1 MSSPYSNRDATTPIA
16 SSKTTMTEKTSASA
30 VSQKDFPNPL
40 PNSLPR
46 ASQISRVA
54 SVSQHTMQARS
65 LLRKQLREARR
76 ALTQEQHEEAAKRI
90 AVQLSALPFFD
101 NSATI
106 AGYLVN
112 DGEVNLKYAIE
123 TVWQSSHNK
132 KFALPVLHPVCKGHL
147 LFLTYDTHSPL
158 VKNKYNIEEPVLSC
172 ENVVPVTHCDV
183 ILMPLVG
190 FDVNGNR
197 LGMGGGYYDRTLSFT
212 KRAFDHYSSLTKQA
226 PKLVG
231 IAHDIQEVDS
241 LPVAPWDVPLDA
253 IVTPSRILQF
263 TK

>member
-1 MSSPYSNRDATTPIA
+1 MSSPPSNRDATSPIA

-30 VSQKDFPNPL
+30 VSQKAFSSP
-40 PNSLPR
+40 LPR

-112 DGEVNLKYAIE
+112 DGEVNL
-123 TVWQSSHNK
+123 
-132 KFALPVLHPVCKGHL
+132 
-147 LFLTYDTHSPL
+147 
-158 VKNKYNIEEPVLSC
+158 
-172 ENVVPVTHCDV
+172 
-183 ILMPLVG
+183 
-190 FDVNGNR
+190 
-197 LGMGGGYYDRTLSFT
+197 
-212 KRAFDHYSSLTKQA
+212 
-226 PKLVG
+226 
-231 IAHDIQEVDS
+231 
-241 LPVAPWDVPLDA
+241 
-253 IVTPSRILQF
+253 RILLWLKTSTTLKNLF
-263 TK
+263 CRVKTLFPLRIVM